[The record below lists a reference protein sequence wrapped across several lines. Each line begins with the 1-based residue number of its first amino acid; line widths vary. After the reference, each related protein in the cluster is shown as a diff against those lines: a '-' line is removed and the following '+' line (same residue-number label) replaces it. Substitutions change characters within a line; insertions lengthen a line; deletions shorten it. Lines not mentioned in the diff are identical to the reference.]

1 MRRSDSLNTFSCLSL
16 YGLLT
21 RFCTGALRVS
31 QVLKRFSP
39 YMPRPSTPAES
50 PASCLYR
57 CSLIGFQSI
66 YTVALRFDNVTR
78 LYSFRDGATP
88 LTACMIPCVRLHCV
102 VRFFFPRLLSAPPQC
117 QHSVRVVGYS
127 LPGRDFHPARN
138 AKLSLAHRPAFHK
151 VHEVYEVH
159 KVHEVHLAYHACILP
174 YVPASKADGP

>member
-102 VRFFFPRLLSAPPQC
+102 VRFFFSSPPFRSSTVPTLSTGGWLFLTRQGLPPCKKRQAFLGAQTGVPQRPHLRLSSRKAP
-117 QHSVRVVGYS
+117 GKT
-127 LPGRDFHPARN
+127 LPCRP
-138 AKLSLAHRPAFHK
+138 KLR
-151 VHEVYEVH
+151 
-159 KVHEVHLAYHACILP
+159 
-174 YVPASKADGP
+174 G

>member
-102 VRFFFPRLLSAPPQC
+102 VRFFFLASFPLLHSANTQYGWLAIPYPAGTSTLQETPSFPWRTDRRST
-117 QHSVRVVGYS
+117 HVFNPVRT
-127 LPGRDFHPARN
+127 RDVTCCLHPAT
-138 AKLSLAHRPAFHK
+138 
-151 VHEVYEVH
+151 
-159 KVHEVHLAYHACILP
+159 CCQ
-174 YVPASKADGP
+174 